1 MANNNDD
8 SGGSKKEFVTLGPSL
23 PDGSVMAVKSSDDGI
38 QFGTLHKIN
47 EGDSLLGKDLVRLS
61 PVDNLPLYE
70 MEHIYD
76 GSIPDQKNSGPSMVN
91 SRAYRDGWDNI
102 FGNKK
107 SSVPTV
113 N

>member
-1 MANNNDD
+1 MANNDDD
-8 SGGSKKEFVTLGPSL
+8 SGCSKKEFVTLGPSL

-38 QFGTLHKIN
+38 QFGTLQKIE

-61 PVDNLPLYE
+61 PVENLPLYE
-70 MEHIYD
+70 MEHVYD
-76 GSIPDQKNSGPSMVN
+76 GRIPDQKSSGPSMVN

-107 SSVPTV
+107 SSTSAV